1 MLCDVSGDQNAVQR
15 QRKLKASRPRGHLLF
30 NNDVVSTAS
39 KEAPF
44 GPQRRIPPLQNQVV
58 VQYGYQC
65 VHQNPPESTPIGCHR
80 QRHHAARSR
89 SPSSDQRWSTSLFSP
104 SEGQREVFGLLLDL
118 DGQRHPTCLDRT
130 DEQGARCHDE
140 EEAQVVGE
148 WWWPS

>member
-1 MLCDVSGDQNAVQR
+1 MLCDVSADQNAVQR
-15 QRKLKASRPRGHLLF
+15 QRKLKASRPRGHLF

-65 VHQNPPESTPIGCHR
+65 PPESTPIGCHR
-80 QRHHAARSR
+80 QRHHVAHTR

-118 DGQRHPTCLDRT
+118 EGQRHPTCLDRT
-130 DEQGARCHDE
+130 DEQGARYHVE
-140 EEAQVVGE
+140 EEVQVVGG